1 MKIANGEAGQINI
14 APGLP
19 HVPTQLVAS
28 RWSAA
33 FDEMETLSQG
43 WDSYRAPPPSALAI
57 ASAKRVVAVMS
68 EHGLPATRVA
78 PSVIGGV
85 GVTRR
90 VEASKVYIELRNDG
104 RAYSLS
110 THGEDPVV
118 VSVDLSVEGLDALL
132 ASMRSHF
139 NG

>member
-1 MKIANGEAGQINI
+1 MKVANGEAGPINL
-14 APGLP
+14 ATALP
-19 HVPTQLVAS
+19 HVPTQPVAS
-28 RWSAA
+28 AWSAA
-33 FDEMETLSQG
+33 FDKMEHLSEG

-57 ASAKRVVAVMS
+57 ANAKRVEAVMV

-78 PSVIGGV
+78 PSVVGGV

-104 RAYSLS
+104 RAYSLF
-110 THGEDPVV
+110 THGEEPVV